1 MLSRVAETIYWLGR
15 YMERAE
21 NSARL
26 INVNANLLLDL
37 PHDLTPGWQPLIAI
51 TGSEES
57 YRVKYPDYEEHNVVS
72 FLVGDLSYPNSI
84 LACLNL
90 ARENARTIRDIVPRE
105 AWERVNELFLY
116 AEENLE
122 SGVSKRGRFA
132 YLREIIQGSQT
143 ISGILSGTMNHD
155 AGYEFLCIGQMLER
169 GDMTTRIV
177 DVRSASLLPDTAS
190 DLLPYE
196 NIQWISVLKSLTAY
210 QMYRQKMQI
219 RVRRADALK
228 FLIQNE
234 QFPRSFYFC
243 ASSVEASVGRL
254 PRGDAVRRTLS
265 RLKRNAKSAS
275 MPELADDNVQLHDF
289 IDRLQ
294 IGLGRVH
301 EAISNTYFLLPEP
314 VLEQD
319 GPIAAC

>member
-51 TGSEES
+51 TGSEDS

-116 AEENLE
+116 AEENLD

-254 PRGDAVRRTLS
+254 PRGDSVRRTLS

-301 EAISNTYFLLPEP
+301 KAISNTYFLLPEP

-319 GPIAAC
+319 SPIAAC

>member
-1 MLSRVAETIYWLGR
+1 MLSRVAETLYWLGR
-15 YMERAE
+15 YIERAE

-26 INVNANLLLDL
+26 VNVSANLLLDL
-37 PHDLTPGWQPLIAI
+37 PHDLRPGWQPLIAI
-51 TGSEES
+51 TGSEDS
-57 YRVKYPDYEEHNVVS
+57 YRDKYPDYDEHNVVS

-105 AWERVNELFLY
+105 AWERINELFLY
-116 AEENLE
+116 AEERLG
-122 SGVSKRGRFA
+122 SGISKRGRFA

-143 ISGILSGTMNHD
+143 LTGILSGAMNHD
-155 AGYEFLCIGQMLER
+155 AGYEFLRMGQMLER

-177 DVRSASLLPDTAS
+177 DVRSESLLPETTS

-228 FLIQNE
+228 FLIQND

-243 ASSVEASVGRL
+243 ASSVDASVHQL
-254 PRGDAVRRTLS
+254 PRCDAVRRTLS
-265 RLKRNAKSAS
+265 SLKRNAKSAS

-294 IGLGRVH
+294 IGLERVH
-301 EAISNTYFLLPEP
+301 SAISDTYFLRPQPMSEP
-314 VLEQD
+314 NGQS
-319 GPIAAC
+319 ATC